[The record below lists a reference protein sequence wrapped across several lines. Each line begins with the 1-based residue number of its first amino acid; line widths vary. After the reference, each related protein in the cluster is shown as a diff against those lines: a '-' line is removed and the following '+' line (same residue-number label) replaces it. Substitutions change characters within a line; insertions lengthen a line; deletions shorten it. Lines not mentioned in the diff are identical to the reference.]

1 MEGGGR
7 GVVLQSSK
15 NIFLSSA
22 CLPVQSTIYNFAF
35 AGPRAQM
42 LEGNGRGIV
51 ELEFISSPSKP
62 QSSFT
67 NGVETISTTVKPKRV
82 KTQTSQSSK
91 MKVINAE
98 KSAFCSA
105 PITTLCNKTK
115 SNESQKPKSK
125 TKLNKRRRV
134 VSSDE
139 SENFD
144 FGTDDEKNS
153 IKTRESNESVSDD
166 EKDSTKR
173 ILSNK
178 SVNGVDD
185 DDAITI
191 DSTDDELC
199 TSQEGPV
206 RLDDDTSDHVP
217 TGDDDASDHVPTGDD
232 AHFDLGFDSD
242 SDSS

>member
-1 MEGGGR
+1 M
-7 GVVLQSSK
+7 
-15 NIFLSSA
+15 
-22 CLPVQSTIYNFAF
+22 YNFAF
-35 AGPRAQM
+35 AGQRAQM
-42 LEGNGRGIV
+42 LEGNGRGVV
-51 ELEFISSPSKP
+51 ELEFISSSSKP
-62 QSSFT
+62 QSSST

-82 KTQTSQSSK
+82 KTHKSRSST

-105 PITTLCNKTK
+105 PITALCNKTK
-115 SNESQKPKSK
+115 ANGESRKPKSK
-125 TKLNKRRRV
+125 TKSNKRLRV

-139 SENFD
+139 SEDFD

-153 IKTRESNESVSDD
+153 NKTRESNESVKDD
-166 EKDSTKR
+166 EKDSKKR
-173 ILSNK
+173 TLSNK

-206 RLDDDTSDHVP
+206 RLDDD
-217 TGDDDASDHVPTGDD
+217 ASDYVPTGDD